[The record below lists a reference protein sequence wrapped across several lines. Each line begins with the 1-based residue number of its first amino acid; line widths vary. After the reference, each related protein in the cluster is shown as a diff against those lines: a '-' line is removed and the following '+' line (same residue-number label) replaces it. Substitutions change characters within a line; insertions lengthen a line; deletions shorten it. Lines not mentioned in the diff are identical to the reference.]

1 MSEILGSPLFG
12 ILITMIAYQ
21 IGVKLYSKYKIGL
34 LNPVI
39 FGTVSII
46 IFLLLMKIDYS
57 FYKFGGDFIQFF
69 LGPSTIILAVPL
81 YKQLDKLKRHVKPI
95 LVGIVSG
102 SMFSILSSIIAGKIL
117 KLDEKLIVSII
128 PKSITTPIGLELS
141 RIIGGVPS
149 ITFISIAIAGFSGPV
164 IAGMVFKVFRVKS
177 KIARGVALGTASHA
191 VGTTKAIDMG
201 EVEGAM
207 SGLAIG
213 VAGLTTVLLGPIL
226 YKILM

>member
-1 MSEILGSPLFG
+1 M
-12 ILITMIAYQ
+12 
-21 IGVKLYSKYKIGL
+21 
-34 LNPVI
+34 
-39 FGTVSII
+39 
-46 IFLLLMKIDYS
+46 DYS

-117 KLDEKLIVSII
+117 KLDKKLIVSII

-226 YKILM
+226 YRILM